1 MSIATSISLIFIFRV
16 MVSKASPSSHL
27 DLMLSCKSNFQA
39 FNGYS
44 LPDFLMDLTAIKN
57 YLSLATASG
66 SRYVCVYVF

>member
-1 MSIATSISLIFIFRV
+1 
-16 MVSKASPSSHL
+16 
-27 DLMLSCKSNFQA
+27 LMLSCKSNFQA